1 MKHRIIAA
9 AFLTAFAGAAF
20 AQEVANPTAD
30 FIVVEEGAAPP
41 AGYAPV
47 VPSYKW
53 ENGRFVRDGE
63 LYQSLHNGD

>member
-1 MKHRIIAA
+1 MKQRIIAA

-20 AQEVANPTAD
+20 AQEAASPTAD
-30 FIVVEEGAAPP
+30 FVIVEEGDAA
-41 AGYAPV
+41 V

>member
-1 MKHRIIAA
+1 MKQRIIAA
-9 AFLTAFAGAAF
+9 AFLTAFASAAF
-20 AQEVANPTAD
+20 AQEAASSDAQYV
-30 FIVVEEGAAPP
+30 IVEKGDAPP

-63 LYQSLHNGD
+63 LFQSLHSGN

>member
-1 MKHRIIAA
+1 MKQRIIAA

-20 AQEVANPTAD
+20 AQEAASPTAD
-30 FIVVEEGAAPP
+30 FVIVEEGDAPP
-41 AGYAPV
+41 VGYAAV